1 MACSRSLVPSLK
13 TRLGELRG
21 RKLFVN
27 NKHVNAY
34 LGIKVRSSSKNLKRK
49 IFNPYFSSKVLT

>member
-34 LGIKVRSSSKNLKRK
+34 LGIKVRSSSKNLKRE
-49 IFNPYFSSKVLT
+49 IF